1 MCFGK
6 IDFLFCTIN
15 NVVEKPAIVKKCT
28 IYMRNNLAKESSFLW
43 LLLWKKNGGYVT
55 VVVLC

>member
-28 IYMRNNLAKESSFLW
+28 QSI
-43 LLLWKKNGGYVT
+43 
-55 VVVLC
+55 